1 MKVGFGYTS
10 MSGYDIYS
18 KHQFVKFEKN
28 RVRAI
33 KKLLKVERP
42 ALIKIINFSDGEIG
56 SYEVSEGDTFGDIE
70 SIVHMIENEH
80 DHDLMYYTYQEF
92 EGY

>member
-1 MKVGFGYTS
+1 VGLGYTTIR
-10 MSGYDIYS
+10 GYDIFS
-18 KHQFVKFEKN
+18 KHQFVKFESN
-28 RVRAI
+28 RNKAI
-33 KKLLKVERP
+33 KRLLKVERP